1 MRDDEL
7 FANFE
12 RMRRQLDELFGQ
24 SWERVGV
31 ASSKRRGFSPKVDVY
46 YTGDPPRAVVTADLS
61 GIEIEDVALE
71 VQGRRLVIGGE
82 RRHTEEPHR
91 LYQQIEI
98 EHGHFR
104 RVIELGADVVPDAAS
119 ATYED
124 GLLRIE
130 LPLAEPE
137 KIALTPIRK
146 TSGERGVNSGGRGD
160 SGRGP
165 RDT

>member
-1 MRDDEL
+1 MFNAVRVVLGLMRDDDL

-12 RMRRQLDELFGQ
+12 RMRRQLDELFGH

-31 ASSKRRGFSPKVDVY
+31 ASNKRRGFSPKVDVY
-46 YTGDPPRAVVTADLS
+46 YTGDPPKAVVTADLS
-61 GIEIEDVALE
+61 GIAIEDVALE

-82 RRHTEEPHR
+82 RTHGEDTHR

-98 EHGHFR
+98 EHGSFR
-104 RVIELGADVVPDAAS
+104 RVIELGADVVADAAT

-137 KIALTPIRK
+137 KIALTPVK
-146 TSGERGVNSGGRGD
+146 KV
-160 SGRGP
+160 P
-165 RDT
+165 RVKENG

>member
-1 MRDDEL
+1 MRDDDL

-12 RMRRQLDELFGQ
+12 RMRRQLDELFGH

-46 YTGDPPRAVVTADLS
+46 YCGDPPKAIVTADLS
-61 GIEIEDVALE
+61 GIAIEDVALE
-71 VQGRRLVIGGE
+71 IQGRRLVIGGE
-82 RRHTEEPHR
+82 RAQGEETNR

-98 EHGHFR
+98 EQGRFR
-104 RVIELGADVVPDAAS
+104 RVIELGADVVADAAS

-137 KIALTPIRK
+137 KISLTPVKKAARSSAEK
-146 TSGERGVNSGGRGD
+146 AD
-160 SGRGP
+160 K
-165 RDT
+165 

>member
-1 MRDDEL
+1 MRDDDV

-31 ASSKRRGFSPKVDVY
+31 TSRKRPGFSPKVDVY
-46 YTGDPPRAVVTADLS
+46 YCGDPPKAIVTADLS
-61 GIEIEDVALE
+61 GIAIEDVALE
-71 VQGRRLVIGGE
+71 IQGRRLVIGGE
-82 RRHTEEPHR
+82 RTHGEDAGR

-98 EHGHFR
+98 EHGRFR
-104 RVIELGADVVPDAAS
+104 RVIELGADVVADQAS

-137 KIALTPIRK
+137 KIQLTPVKKAHRA
-146 TSGERGVNSGGRGD
+146 GGAG
-160 SGRGP
+160 
-165 RDT
+165 

>member
-1 MRDDEL
+1 MRDDDI

-24 SWERVGV
+24 SWERVGL
-31 ASSKRRGFSPKVDVY
+31 SGSKRRGFSPRVDVY
-46 YTGDPPRAVVTADLS
+46 YCGDPPKAIVTADLA
-61 GIEIEDVALE
+61 GIAIEDVGLE
-71 VQGRRLVIGGE
+71 IQGRRLVISGE
-82 RRHTEEPHR
+82 RAHREESNR

-98 EHGHFR
+98 EHGGFR
-104 RVIELGADVVPDAAS
+104 RVIELGADVVADAAS

-137 KIALTPIRK
+137 KIQLTPIK
-146 TSGERGVNSGGRGD
+146 KASEHPGG
-160 SGRGP
+160 GP
-165 RDT
+165 S

>member
-1 MRDDEL
+1 MQDDDL

-12 RMRRQLDELFGQ
+12 RMRRQLDELFGHT
-24 SWERVGV
+24 WERVGV

-46 YTGDPPRAVVTADLS
+46 YCGDPPKAVVTADLA
-61 GIEIEDVALE
+61 GIAIEDVALE

-82 RRHTEEPHR
+82 RAHGEESNR

-98 EHGHFR
+98 EHGLFR
-104 RVIELGADVVPDAAS
+104 RVIELGADVVADAAS

-137 KIALTPIRK
+137 KIHLTPVKK
-146 TSGERGVNSGGRGD
+146 TQGSPSE
-160 SGRGP
+160 P
-165 RDT
+165 R

>member
-1 MRDDEL
+1 MRDDDI

-31 ASSKRRGFSPKVDVY
+31 TSRKRPGFSPKVDVY
-46 YTGDPPRAVVTADLS
+46 YCGDPPKAIVTADLA
-61 GIEIEDVALE
+61 GISIDDVALE
-71 VQGRRLVIGGE
+71 IQGRRLVIGGE
-82 RRHTEEPHR
+82 RAHGEQPHR

-98 EHGHFR
+98 EQGRFR
-104 RVIELGADVVPDAAS
+104 RVIELGADVVADAAS

-137 KIALTPIRK
+137 KIQLTPVKKAK
-146 TSGERGVNSGGRGD
+146 TTKPEPS
-160 SGRGP
+160 
-165 RDT
+165 

>member
-1 MRDDEL
+1 MRDDDL

-12 RMRRQLDELFGQ
+12 RMRRQLDELFGH

-31 ASSKRRGFSPKVDVY
+31 ASNKRRGFSPKVDVY
-46 YTGDPPRAVVTADLS
+46 YCGDPPKAIVTADLA
-61 GIEIEDVALE
+61 GIAIEDVGLE
-71 VQGRRLVIGGE
+71 IQGRRLVISGE
-82 RRHTEEPHR
+82 RAHGEETNR

-98 EHGHFR
+98 EQGRFR
-104 RVIELGADVVPDAAS
+104 RVIELGADVVADSAS

-137 KIALTPIRK
+137 KISLTPVKKQPATRRK
-146 TSGERGVNSGGRGD
+146 AGE
-160 SGRGP
+160 
-165 RDT
+165 

>member
-1 MRDDEL
+1 MREDDL

-31 ASSKRRGFSPKVDVY
+31 TGGGRRRGFSPKVDVY
-46 YTGDPPRAVVTADLS
+46 YCGEPPKAVVTADLS
-61 GIEIEDVALE
+61 GIDIEDVALE

-82 RRHTEEPHR
+82 RKHSEEHNR

-104 RVIELGADVVPDAAS
+104 RVIELGADVVADAAT

-137 KIALTPIRK
+137 KISLTPIK
-146 TSGERGVNSGGRGD
+146 KPPRGGTPG
-160 SGRGP
+160 
-165 RDT
+165 

>member
-1 MRDDEL
+1 MRDDDL

-12 RMRRQLDELFGQ
+12 RMRRQLDELFGHT
-24 SWERVGV
+24 WERVGV
-31 ASSKRRGFSPKVDVY
+31 AGSSRRRGFSPKVDVY
-46 YTGDPPRAVVTADLS
+46 YHGDPPKAVVTADLS
-61 GIEIEDVALE
+61 GIEIDEVALE

-82 RRHTEEPHR
+82 RKHQEEHDR

-104 RVIELGADVVPDAAS
+104 RVIELGADVVPDAAT

-124 GLLRIE
+124 GLLCIE

-137 KIALTPIRK
+137 KISLTPIRK
-146 TSGERGVNSGGRGD
+146 TSRITGGER
-160 SGRGP
+160 
-165 RDT
+165 

>member
-1 MRDDEL
+1 MRDDDI

-31 ASSKRRGFSPKVDVY
+31 TSRKRPGFSPKVDVY
-46 YTGDPPRAVVTADLS
+46 YCGDPPMAIVTADLA
-61 GIEIEDVALE
+61 GISIEGVALE
-71 VQGRRLVIGGE
+71 IQGRRLVISGE
-82 RRHTEEPHR
+82 RAHREDTGR

-98 EHGHFR
+98 EHGRFR
-104 RVIELGADVVPDAAS
+104 RVIELGADVVADAAS
-119 ATYED
+119 ATYDD

-137 KIALTPIRK
+137 KIQLTPIK
-146 TSGERGVNSGGRGD
+146 KQTSEQKGGR
-160 SGRGP
+160 
-165 RDT
+165 

>member
-1 MRDDEL
+1 MRDDDL

-12 RMRRQLDELFGQ
+12 RMRRQLDDLFGHT
-24 SWERVGV
+24 WERVGV
-31 ASSKRRGFSPKVDVY
+31 SNKRRGFSPKVDVY
-46 YTGDPPRAVVTADLS
+46 YCGDPPKAIVTADLA
-61 GIEIEDVALE
+61 GIAIEDVALE

-82 RRHTEEPHR
+82 RTHGEDTNR

-98 EHGHFR
+98 EHGFFR
-104 RVIELGADVVPDAAS
+104 RVIELGADVVADAAT

-137 KIALTPIRK
+137 KIALTPVK
-146 TSGERGVNSGGRGD
+146 KSKESA
-160 SGRGP
+160 
-165 RDT
+165 

>member
-1 MRDDEL
+1 MRDDDI

-31 ASSKRRGFSPKVDVY
+31 SGRKRTGFSPKVDVY
-46 YTGDPPRAVVTADLS
+46 YHGDPPTAIVTADLA
-61 GIEIEDVALE
+61 GIAIEDVALE
-71 VQGRRLVIGGE
+71 IQGRRLVIGGE
-82 RRHTEEPHR
+82 RVHREQANR

-98 EHGHFR
+98 EQGRFR
-104 RVIELGADVVPDAAS
+104 RVIELGADVVADAAS

-137 KIALTPIRK
+137 KIQLTPVK
-146 TSGERGVNSGGRGD
+146 KAHGHPGGER
-160 SGRGP
+160 
-165 RDT
+165 

>member
-1 MRDDEL
+1 MREDEL

-31 ASSKRRGFSPKVDVY
+31 TGGSRRRGFSPKVDVY
-46 YTGDPPRAVVTADLS
+46 YCGEPPKAVVTADLS

-82 RRHTEEPHR
+82 RKHSEEHNR

-104 RVIELGADVVPDAAS
+104 RVIELGADVVADAAK

-137 KIALTPIRK
+137 KISLTPIK
-146 TSGERGVNSGGRGD
+146 KAPRGGSPD
-160 SGRGP
+160 
-165 RDT
+165 

>member
-1 MRDDEL
+1 MRDDDI

-31 ASSKRRGFSPKVDVY
+31 TSRKRSGFSPRVDVY
-46 YTGDPPRAVVTADLS
+46 YCGDPPKAIVTADLS
-61 GIEIEDVALE
+61 GIAIEDVSLE
-71 VQGRRLVIGGE
+71 IQGRRLVIGGE
-82 RRHTEEPHR
+82 RAQSEQLDR

-98 EHGHFR
+98 EHGRFR
-104 RVIELGADVVPDAAS
+104 RVIELGADVVADAAS

-137 KIALTPIRK
+137 KIQLTTIKKSSPAK
-146 TSGERGVNSGGRGD
+146 GASS
-160 SGRGP
+160 
-165 RDT
+165 

>member
-1 MRDDEL
+1 MRDDDL

-12 RMRRQLDELFGQ
+12 RMRRQLDELFGH

-31 ASSKRRGFSPKVDVY
+31 ASNKRRGFSPKVDVY
-46 YTGDPPRAVVTADLS
+46 YCGDPPKAIVTADLA
-61 GIEIEDVALE
+61 GISIEDVALE
-71 VQGRRLVIGGE
+71 IQGRRLVIGGE
-82 RRHTEEPHR
+82 RTHGEETNR

-98 EHGHFR
+98 EQGRFR
-104 RVIELGADVVPDAAS
+104 RVIELGADVVADAAS

-137 KIALTPIRK
+137 KISLTPVK
-146 TSGERGVNSGGRGD
+146 KSGTTKPKAQD
-160 SGRGP
+160 
-165 RDT
+165 

>member
-1 MRDDEL
+1 MLSGRVVFGSMRDDDL

-12 RMRRQLDELFGQ
+12 RMRRQLDDLFGS

-31 ASSKRRGFSPKVDVY
+31 ASNKRRGFSPKVDVY
-46 YTGDPPRAVVTADLS
+46 YTGAPPKAVVTADLS
-61 GIEIEDVALE
+61 GIAIEDVALE

-82 RRHTEEPHR
+82 RTQGEDADR

-104 RVIELGADVVPDAAS
+104 RVIELGADVVADAAT

-137 KIALTPIRK
+137 KIQLTPVKRPSK
-146 TSGERGVNSGGRGD
+146 AED
-160 SGRGP
+160 S
-165 RDT
+165 

>member
-1 MRDDEL
+1 MREDEL

-31 ASSKRRGFSPKVDVY
+31 TGGPRRRGFSPKVDVY
-46 YTGDPPRAVVTADLS
+46 YCGEPPKAVVTADLS
-61 GIEIEDVALE
+61 GIDIEDVALE

-82 RRHTEEPHR
+82 RKHSEEHNR

-104 RVIELGADVVPDAAS
+104 RVIELGADVVADAAT

-137 KIALTPIRK
+137 KISLTPIK
-146 TSGERGVNSGGRGD
+146 KQPRGGS
-160 SGRGP
+160 P
-165 RDT
+165 R

>member
-1 MRDDEL
+1 MRDDDI

-12 RMRRQLDELFGQ
+12 RMRRQLDELFGH

-31 ASSKRRGFSPKVDVY
+31 ATNKRRGFTPKVDVY
-46 YTGDPPRAVVTADLS
+46 YCGQDTPKAVVTADLG
-61 GIEIEDVALE
+61 GIGIEDVALE
-71 VQGRRLVIGGE
+71 IQGRRLVISGE
-82 RRHTEEPHR
+82 RSHGEETDR

-104 RVIELGADVVPDAAS
+104 RVVELGADVVADAAS

-124 GLLRIE
+124 GFLRIE

-137 KIALTPIRK
+137 KIQLTPIKK
-146 TSGERGVNSGGRGD
+146 TGRQSNG
-160 SGRGP
+160 
-165 RDT
+165 

>member
-1 MRDDEL
+1 MYDDDL

-12 RMRRQLDELFGQ
+12 RMRRQLDELYGT

-31 ASSKRRGFSPKVDVY
+31 SSRQRGFTPQVDVY
-46 YTGDPPRAVVTADLS
+46 YAGDPPVAVITVDLA
-61 GIEIEDVALE
+61 GIDIGDVALE
-71 VQGRRLVIGGE
+71 VQGRRLVIAGRRRPAKDE
-82 RRHTEEPHR
+82 RR

-98 EHGHFR
+98 ENGVFR
-104 RVIELGADVVPDAAS
+104 RVVELGADVIADRAG

-137 KIALTPIRK
+137 KVQVTPVHK
-146 TSGERGVNSGGRGD
+146 KSGQTGTRSSR
-160 SGRGP
+160 R
-165 RDT
+165 

>member
-1 MRDDEL
+1 MQDDDL

-12 RMRRQLDELFGQ
+12 RMRRQLDELFGHT
-24 SWERVGV
+24 WERVGV
-31 ASSKRRGFSPKVDVY
+31 ASNKRRGFSPRVDVY
-46 YTGDPPRAVVTADLS
+46 YCGDPPIAVVTADLS
-61 GIEIEDVALE
+61 GIAIEDVALE

-82 RRHTEEPHR
+82 RAHGEDTNR

-98 EHGHFR
+98 EQGQFR
-104 RVIELGADVVPDAAS
+104 RVIELGADVVADAAS

-137 KIALTPIRK
+137 KIALTQVKK
-146 TSGERGVNSGGRGD
+146 TTRETQGG
-160 SGRGP
+160 
-165 RDT
+165 